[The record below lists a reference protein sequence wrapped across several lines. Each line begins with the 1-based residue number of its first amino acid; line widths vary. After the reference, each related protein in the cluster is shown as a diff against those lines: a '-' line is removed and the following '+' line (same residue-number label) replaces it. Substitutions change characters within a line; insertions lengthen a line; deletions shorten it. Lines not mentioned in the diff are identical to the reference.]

1 MSSQPTATSGRGLV
15 DPSEPDIS
23 IYMGPDDLMRQLR
36 EDAVAGLTAPSK
48 SIPSKWFYDEYGSG
62 LFDQITRLPEYY
74 LTRAESEILS
84 DRAGA
89 IAELTGAETLVE
101 LGSGTSEKT
110 RLLLDAAHQTGHLRR
125 IVPFDVDEA
134 TLTVAAEELG
144 LMYPEVEITG
154 IVGDFER
161 HLDAIALSE
170 RKLVILLGS
179 TIGNLSPQER
189 ARLLKDLSNNLNP
202 GDSFLLGVDLVKPVG
217 DIEAAYND
225 SAGISAEFN
234 LNILRVLNR
243 QLHGD
248 FNLNRFEHVAAF
260 DQESE
265 QMKMWLRSTARQEVT
280 LRDIDLRATFAESEL
295 LHTEISAKFRRSGI
309 EQELSSAGLNPAH
322 WWTDRQDR
330 FGLSL
335 STKQ

>member
-15 DPSEPDIS
+15 NVSEPDIS
-23 IYMGPDDLMRQLR
+23 IYMGPDDLVRQLR
-36 EDAVAGLTAPSK
+36 EDAVAGLTAASK
-48 SIPSKWFYDEYGSG
+48 SIPSKWFYDEYGSR

-74 LTRAESEILS
+74 LTRAESEILR

-89 IAELTGAETLVE
+89 IAQLTGAEILIE

-110 RLLLDAAHQTGHLRR
+110 RLLLDAARRAGHLRR

-134 TLTVAAEELG
+134 TLTVAAEELAF
-144 LMYPEVEITG
+144 MYPEVEITG

-161 HLDAIALSE
+161 HLDAIAVSG

-179 TIGNLSPQER
+179 TIGNLRPQER
-189 ARLLKDLSNNLNP
+189 ARLLEDLSNNLNP

-225 SAGISAEFN
+225 SEGISAEFN

-243 QLHGD
+243 QLDGD
-248 FNLNRFEHVAAF
+248 FNLNRFEHMAAF
-260 DQESE
+260 DPESE
-265 QMKMWLRSTARQEVT
+265 QMKMWLRSTTRQEVA
-280 LRDIDLRATFAESEL
+280 LRSIDLRTTFDESEL

-309 EQELSSAGLNPAH
+309 ERELSSAGLNPVR